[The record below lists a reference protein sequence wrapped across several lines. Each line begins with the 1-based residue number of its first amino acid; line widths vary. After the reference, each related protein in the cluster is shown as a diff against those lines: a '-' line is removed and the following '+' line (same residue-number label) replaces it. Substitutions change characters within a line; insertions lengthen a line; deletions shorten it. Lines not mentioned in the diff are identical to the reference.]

1 MDTPPAA
8 QPAPPSAAPKT
19 PGLAIASLVLGII
32 SLLGAAVFILP
43 TILAIVFGHVAY
55 SRIQKDKG
63 LTGAGLAV
71 AGFVLGYVSIF
82 FALIWV
88 GLLAAMAIPA
98 FEKVRE
104 ESFHKML
111 RNDARQIGAAAQ
123 QYMLE
128 KGETSVTF
136 HIDPQT
142 GSVSGP
148 LSVYGLHL
156 TKGTAE
162 VDGTI
167 ENPQDDFSLENPQY
181 RHGEPVTFDVEGREK
196 QAGP

>member
-1 MDTPPAA
+1 MDTPPAS
-8 QPAPPSAAPKT
+8 QPAPAPAAPKT

-55 SRIQKDKG
+55 ARIQKDRG

-82 FALIWV
+82 FAIFWL
-88 GLLAAMAIPA
+88 GMLAAMAIPA

-104 ESFHKML
+104 ESTHKML
-111 RNDARQIGAAAQ
+111 QNDARQIGAAAQ

-128 KGETSVTF
+128 NGEQPVVF

-142 GSVSGP
+142 GAVTGP
-148 LSVYGLHL
+148 LSAYIRHL
-156 TKGTAE
+156 SPGTTE
-162 VDGTI
+162 VDGRI
-167 ENPQDDFSLENPQY
+167 ENSRDDFSLENPHY
-181 RHGEPVTFDVEGREK
+181 RRGQPVVFDAEGREK
-196 QAGP
+196 